1 MTQTAAVRSRFD
13 ATDIAYIAVFAAV
26 IGVLGLPGGIQI
38 AGSVPITLQTL
49 GVMLA
54 GAILGPWRGA
64 ASVAVLLAAVA
75 LGLPLLSGGR
85 GGLAVFAGPTVG
97 YLIGWVAGAAVI
109 GLIVQIRRRRPVWWR
124 TALGVVVGGILVV
137 YAFGIPVQAA
147 MTGLGLGE
155 TVITSL
161 AFLPGDAIKVAL
173 AVAATSVLWRAYP
186 RAFRWSERARS
197 A

>member
-1 MTQTAAVRSRFD
+1 MTQTAAVRARFD

-54 GAILGPWRGA
+54 GAVLGPWRGA
-64 ASVAVLLAAVA
+64 ASVAVLLGAVA

-109 GLIVQIRRRRPVWWR
+109 GLIVQIGRRRPVWWR

-161 AFLPGDAIKVAL
+161 AFLPGDAIKVAV